1 MNRLTSIF
9 NARINILKFDSL
21 RKAGIH
27 ITPEKLRNISR
38 RIVNND
44 ILSVHSSVFL
54 QNHQV
59 KAIVAYEPGQ
69 IVLPDDLQIKPVDS
83 KLELVR
89 KLIAPHIVPKSD
101 FMKLTKMPI
110 LIIYGD
116 NISTKHSKVLNE
128 EVWRISLQNAKTFVN
143 EINKNGGDATLI
155 ELPKVGLHGNT
166 HAAFADLN
174 NKEVLKVMTDWL
186 AEKGLSR
193 SDRPHTGQKSLIV
206 RLRSHWSSR
215 SFVEKTRQFHK
226 IRQLERRL
234 WHKQNL

>member
-1 MNRLTSIF
+1 M
-9 NARINILKFDSL
+9 
-21 RKAGIH
+21 
-27 ITPEKLRNISR
+27 
-38 RIVNND
+38 
-44 ILSVHSSVFL
+44 
-54 QNHQV
+54 
-59 KAIVAYEPGQ
+59 
-69 IVLPDDLQIKPVDS
+69 PDDLQIKPVDS

-193 SDRPHTGQKSLIV
+193 SDRPHTGQKNLIV

-226 IRQLERRL
+226 IRQLERQL